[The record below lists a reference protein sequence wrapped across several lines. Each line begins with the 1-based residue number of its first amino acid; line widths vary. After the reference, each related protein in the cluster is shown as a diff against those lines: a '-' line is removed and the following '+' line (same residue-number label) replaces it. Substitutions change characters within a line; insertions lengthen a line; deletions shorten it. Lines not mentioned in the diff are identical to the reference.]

1 MLNMLDTIAAI
12 ATPPGESALA
22 VVRLSGP
29 ASAEIAGRLLAAGC
43 PKERYATY
51 TTLGDGNGR
60 IIDTVVAIYYR
71 APASYTGEDMLE
83 IICHG
88 GRIVPEQVLKAA
100 CANGARPAR
109 PGEFTL
115 RAFLNGKLDLTRAE
129 AVDTVIR
136 ARTERSGRIAV
147 DNLSGKL
154 QEKLKRIETKIVELL
169 TVIEAQIDFAEDEI
183 VRLSKSSIEDSLD
196 SIASDI
202 SRLTNNYDYSR
213 LAAGEMQ
220 IAIIGDTNV
229 GKSTLFN
236 ALLNTDRAITS
247 PDPGTT
253 RDYIADYLNLAGF
266 PVKLIDTAGIR
277 DDAQA
282 VEEEGI
288 RRTHELIESSDI
300 LLMAVES
307 NRELSPTELRTL
319 EMIRN
324 RKHILVVT
332 KIDLIPEEKTEK
344 CLLGLNDNIV
354 RVSAKYGRGVPGL
367 IARLGDLIGVDYH
380 DETGILLSQRQFLC
394 AERAKKHIEKAMTCL
409 KSGEPEEV
417 LALELREALDHLG
430 ELLGKVTSED
440 ILNSIFS
447 RFCIGK

>member
-1 MLNMLDTIAAI
+1 MFNTLDTIAAV
-12 ATPPGESALA
+12 ATPSGESALA

-29 ASAEIAGRLLAAGC
+29 ASAEIAGRLLSAGR

-88 GRIVPEQVLKAA
+88 GRIVPEQILKAA

-129 AVDTVIR
+129 AVDTIIR
-136 ARTERSGRIAV
+136 ARTERSGRIAA

-154 QEKLKRIETKIVELL
+154 QEKLQKIETRLVELL
-169 TVIEAQIDFAEDEI
+169 TVLEAQIDFAEDEI
-183 VRLSKSSIEDSLD
+183 TKLSKSSLEDSLAA
-196 SIASDI
+196 IAADLSQ
-202 SRLTNNYDYSR
+202 LTKNYDFGR
-213 LAAGEMQ
+213 LAAGEIQ
-220 IAIIGDTNV
+220 VAIIGDTNV

-236 ALLNTDRAITS
+236 ALLKAERAITS

-277 DDAQA
+277 EGAQA

-288 RRTHELIESSDI
+288 RRTRELIESSDI
-300 LLMAVES
+300 LLMAVEAG
-307 NRELSPTELRTL
+307 RKLSQTEQRTL
-319 EMIRN
+319 ESIHN

-332 KIDLIPEEKTEK
+332 KIDLVPEGETPES
-344 CLLGLNDNIV
+344 LTGLNDNFV
-354 RVSAKYGRGVPGL
+354 KVSAKYGWGISGL
-367 IARLGDLIGVDYH
+367 IDRLSDMVGADCR
-380 DETGILLSQRQFLC
+380 DESGILLSQRQFLC
-394 AERAKKHIEKAMTCL
+394 AERAMEHIEKAAISL

-417 LALELREALDHLG
+417 LAMELREALDCLG
-430 ELLGKVTSED
+430 ELLGKVTNED
-440 ILNSIFS
+440 ILNSIFA